1 MAAAM
6 SEERT
11 PADVQPERVAFVTVL
26 RDGAGPSGGQSAL
39 DADALEERLRQ
50 PDAAFR
56 VVAIDARRDVAEQ
69 IDEYLSSR
77 ADDPPPH
84 VAFYAS
90 AEVTESEGELLL
102 QLDPEH
108 LETGDALVDI
118 IGELTDPELRPQ
130 GAMTLVLLEL
140 RTRTVSDPVSLAE
153 LAALAKE
160 AARNAPLS
168 VELIVAVR
176 SFDPLVG
183 AATSC
188 SPLSRAIL
196 NELDDIDPTLGLY
209 ASEMVEKA
217 FERARAVGQP
227 GALAYS
233 SLEDSFPFLIAE
245 EATAQAPSTTEEDG
259 GGEPEEGEPSLEPR
273 TMPSAQ
279 PPSGPVSPGDD
290 EAEPPPSRED
300 TLVERRSELALRA
313 SGAPEAADLP
323 RTPDEMG
330 PDSLRAGHADLG
342 GRVSANPSTRPSGPS
357 EQAPPSIPPA
367 RPSTPPI
374 AGDVLKEADRLASD
388 GEDEEAIA
396 RYRRALGLVGTSLPA
411 SEADAERARIHLR
424 IAEVLL
430 RMGKGREAVASFEKA
445 LSLGPQVAGA
455 ERALR
460 MLLNLYLGEGD
471 RRGVS
476 SVEERLVARLD
487 PHGPEI
493 VQILIAF
500 GRAWMMDL
508 GDPLRARERLEHARA
523 LAPNN
528 REAIRLLRELAEK
541 DGRVEDAL
549 ALRRAYTELDPDAAS
564 RAAAVFELGRELLS
578 KGREDEALDL
588 FDAALESDPSALEP
602 LKVLSE
608 FLGERQEWS
617 ELEAAY
623 RRMLERA
630 ERLEPKELSASLA
643 HELHKRLG
651 ILLMEHLEDPEQALA
666 ELERA
671 SELRPTD
678 PGSHRAAAV
687 LSHQLGRAEDATRHL
702 DALVASDP
710 RDVDALRLLFD
721 VFVRSEQIERA
732 VDVARVLVLLGADR
746 DRERVMVSA
755 HESDDRSPPT
765 GTFSDEDWVALRA
778 PLDASAESEGIE
790 LVAGVFRAAGNAIV
804 KAFAHL
810 AARADKLPPLDEKFR
825 VDPEKST
832 VSAARSLF
840 WASRVVGITPPAIYL
855 EDSSVEGM
863 TAVLRESPVTVV
875 GAAALRGRSLDELR
889 FLSGHHLAAHLT
901 EHRIVRLAPAID
913 DLAACFLA
921 AVVVAVPDT
930 PVPERIR
937 SLVELIVPAFAAF
950 LEPENEAALEEA
962 VMAFDAAGAR
972 ADLVAYQRAV
982 ERASVRAG
990 LVLCNSV
997 EVAFKSVALLTQIP
1011 TGGADREAELLGYSV
1026 SRGALEL
1033 RARLHG

>member
-1 MAAAM
+1 M

-11 PADVQPERVAFVTVL
+11 SADVQPERVAFVTVL
-26 RDGAGPSGGQSAL
+26 RDGVGPSGGQSAL

-69 IDEYLSSR
+69 VDEYLSSR

-90 AEVTESEGELLL
+90 AEVMESEGELLL

-118 IGELTDPELRPQ
+118 IGELTDPQLRPQ
-130 GAMTLVLLEL
+130 GAMTLIVLEL

-153 LAALAKE
+153 IAALAKD
-160 AARNAPLS
+160 AARSAPLP

-217 FERARAVGQP
+217 FERARAVGQA

-245 EATAQAPSTTEEDG
+245 EATARAPSATEDEPS
-259 GGEPEEGEPSLEPR
+259 GEGEESEPSLEPR

-279 PPSGPVSPGDD
+279 PPSPPVVDD
-290 EAEPPPSRED
+290 AEPPPSRED
-300 TLVERRSELALRA
+300 TLVERRSQLGLPVAVEARETTELPHV
-313 SGAPEAADLP
+313 PE
-323 RTPDEMG
+323 EIG
-330 PDSLRAGHADLG
+330 PESLRAGHADLG
-342 GRVSANPSTRPSGPS
+342 GRVTANPSTRPSGPS
-357 EQAPPSIPPA
+357 DHPPSIPPA
-367 RPSTPPI
+367 RPSTPPM
-374 AGDVLKEADRLASD
+374 AGDVLRDADRLAAD

-493 VQILIAF
+493 VQVLIAF

-541 DGRVEDAL
+541 DGRTEDAL

-564 RAAAVFELGRELLS
+564 RAAAVFELGRELLA

-671 SELRPTD
+671 SELRPSD

-687 LSHQLGRAEDATRHL
+687 LSHQLGRAEGAERHL
-702 DALVASDP
+702 TALIAGDP
-710 RDVDALRLLFD
+710 RDVEALRLMFD

-732 VDVARVLVLLGADR
+732 VDVARVLVLLGAES

-765 GTFSDEDWVALRA
+765 GSFSEHDWEALRA
-778 PLDASAESEGIE
+778 PLDATAESEGIE

-840 WASRVVGITPPAIYL
+840 WASRVVGVAPPAIYL
-855 EDSSVEGM
+855 EDSSAEGM
-863 TAVLRESPVTVV
+863 TAVLREVPVTVV

-889 FLSGHHLAAHLT
+889 FLSGHHLAAHIT

-950 LEPENEAALEEA
+950 LESENEAALEEA

-997 EVAFKSVALLTQIP
+997 EVAFKSVSLLTQAP
-1011 TGGADREAELLGYSV
+1011 LGGADREAELLGYSV
-1026 SRGALEL
+1026 GHGALEL
-1033 RARLHG
+1033 RGRLHG